1 VVLRAIV
8 VVTQADTQVLE
19 AVATQVAIQALE
31 AVASQGRIAVV
42 ILVVAIKV
50 AATRAGAIL
59 LHVAVDTQEAEELDR
74 QLHLPADILEAQQEA
89 TTHLG
94 ISLAHMKV

>member
-1 VVLRAIV
+1 M

-19 AVATQVAIQALE
+19 AVAIQALE

-74 QLHLPADILEAQQEA
+74 QLHLPADILEARQEA

-94 ISLAHMKV
+94 ISLAHMKM